1 MIFSL
6 LFSLLKCS
14 CEETDDI
21 NGLIDKSCSPESC
34 AKRQLDSS
42 EKNNGV
48 YKCCY
53 INMVDEDGIE
63 KHCYG
68 ISKADYDNIDN
79 AIEDEKKHYTE
90 FSLECYGDSEIEKL
104 VEAEQ

>member
-53 INMVDEDGIE
+53 INMVDEDGVKIRKDENYE
-63 KHCYG
+63 KNYLLGKYG
-68 ISKADYDNIDN
+68 
-79 AIEDEKKHYTE
+79 AIPTLKHFDMFKGE
-90 FSLECYGDSEIEKL
+90 
-104 VEAEQ
+104 